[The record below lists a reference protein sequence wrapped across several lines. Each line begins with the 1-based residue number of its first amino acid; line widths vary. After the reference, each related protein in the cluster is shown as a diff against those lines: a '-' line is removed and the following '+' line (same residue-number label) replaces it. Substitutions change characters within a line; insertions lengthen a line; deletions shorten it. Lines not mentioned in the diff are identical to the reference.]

1 MANFA
6 GYKGMRTTARV
17 ATIAVLLGASGAA
30 FAELYVSPVVRSS
43 VTMDA
48 PSAPSA
54 PAASQAE
61 GGDGATPAA
70 SAASVRSIS
79 GRQAE
84 TGEFLMRESEETN
97 VMKFGKNVP
106 LFVALENLVPKD
118 WTVKL
123 EEGLEK
129 QPVSWSGGDD
139 WKGVLGAIAS
149 GNDLKLAMN
158 EGDKRL
164 ALARNEEAA
173 TNLAA
178 RAPVVWAL
186 KPSVSMRDN
195 LQAWAAQAGWS
206 LDWSVDV
213 DYPIEHAAKFNGA
226 FEGEGGVVDQ
236 LLQGT
241 AENTYPLSAVFYSGN
256 KVLRVV
262 EGGFRQD
269 KTGGSEE

>member
-6 GYKGMRTTARV
+6 GYQGMRTTARV
-17 ATIAVLLGASGAA
+17 ATMAVLLSASGAA

-43 VTMDA
+43 VTLDA
-48 PSAPSA
+48 PSG
-54 PAASQAE
+54 PAASQADGS
-61 GGDGATPAA
+61 GGAA

-84 TGEFLMRESEETN
+84 TGEFLMRESEETS

-129 QPVSWSGGDD
+129 QPVSWSGGED
-139 WKGVLGAIAS
+139 WKSVVEAIAG
-149 GNDLKLAMN
+149 GNDLKLAIN
-158 EGDKRL
+158 EADKRL
-164 ALARNEEAA
+164 ALARGEEAA
-173 TNLAA
+173 ANLAA
-178 RAPVVWAL
+178 RTPVVWAL
-186 KPSVSMRDN
+186 KPSLSMRDN

-206 LDWSVDV
+206 VDWAVDV
-213 DYPIEHAAKFNGA
+213 DYPIDHEAKFKGA

-236 LLQGT
+236 LLGGT
-241 AENTYPLSAVFYSGN
+241 AESAYPLSAVFYAGN

-262 EGGFRQD
+262 EGGFRQNV
-269 KTGGSEE
+269 TGESEK